1 MGKSFNELGTTI
13 NNVFKTYLDDIDN
26 FDKNISFWDALKENL
41 FSKDDNWI
49 KNSLGE
55 IISKDNIDSYIEEID
70 LDSAKKK
77 AKSIFDYSEDV
88 KKWKHLGMNFSMSVK
103 TTMNISLMLLKT
115 LRIYLNSQV
124 KI

>member
-1 MGKSFNELGTTI
+1 MN
-13 NNVFKTYLDDIDN
+13 DIDS

-41 FSKDDNWI
+41 FSKDWI

-55 IISKDNIDSYIEEID
+55 IVSKDNINSYIEELD

-77 AKSIFDYSEDV
+77 LKKFLILVPKMEIRLGRIISIHLITEKST
-88 KKWKHLGMNFSMSVK
+88 L
-103 TTMNISLMLLKT
+103 LMLLKVPM
-115 LRIYLNSQV
+115 IYPSLQA